1 MPRALLQRIGIIALM
16 AMLAACAPPQKPSQ
30 DTEQSLARAA
40 QLLEQGDNQGAVSIY
55 AELAKQSE
63 QPERDRYQL
72 FALEAAAS
80 KDLIDVARQYMQ
92 VLDDQHLTLEEQARR
107 RLAMAEVELL
117 DNNPGKAQ
125 DALAFPT
132 EELPVDLKKR
142 FLETQA
148 RLYLTNGLYLES
160 IQTYLQLIDL
170 GDPEVDN
177 SETFLQLWATLNQ
190 TPSLDLY
197 QWAERSQDPRLK
209 GWLELA
215 YIANTTPIQSGQLET
230 QLTAWLDTY
239 PGHEANPVIID
250 EIRSDWAELKSY
262 PQHIAILL
270 PMTGPISEVSK
281 AVIDGILAAYTDQ
294 PEGINR
300 PELRFYDTAITGSS
314 VSMLYQD
321 AVAAGAE
328 FIIGPL
334 NKKNVEILASTTDIT
349 VPVLAL
355 NTLPDELTA
364 PEGFNQFG
372 LSPEDEARQVAERAS
387 LDGHEFAIAYAP
399 KNEWGERIMQSFT
412 LRFDELSGT
421 VLENGYYDPKSA
433 DYSATI
439 TRSLNIDQSKLR
451 SRQVNATIRQNAKFE
466 PRTRGD
472 AHFIFIAA
480 TPRQARL
487 LKPQLRYHRAGD
499 IPVYATSHV
508 FSGTIDKNADRDLN
522 GIVYSEIP
530 WLIEEA
536 NPEAEISKYLA
547 MVDSGS
553 MEKYPRLV
561 ALGLDS
567 YRLIPYLPR
576 LSSKSYERFE
586 GVTGNLSL
594 DDQGRVHRQLKWSQF
609 KGGTPKPLMSA
620 PQL

>member
-1 MPRALLQRIGIIALM
+1 MPRALLQRIGIIALLGL
-16 AMLAACAPPQKPSQ
+16 LAACAPPQKPTE
-30 DTEQSLARAA
+30 DTEKSLARAA

-55 AELAKQSE
+55 AELAKQSG
-63 QPERDRYQL
+63 QPERDQYQL
-72 FALEAAAS
+72 LALEAAAS
-80 KDLIDVARQYMQ
+80 KDMIEIARQYMQ
-92 VLDDQHLTLEEQARR
+92 VLDDQHLTPEEQARR

-117 DNNPGKAQ
+117 DNNPGRAQ

-132 EELPVDLKKR
+132 EALPVDLKKR

-160 IQTYLQLIDL
+160 IQTYLQLIDM
-170 GDPEVDN
+170 GDPAIDN
-177 SETFLQLWATLNQ
+177 TTTYLQLWATLNQ

-215 YIANTTPIQSGQLET
+215 YIANTTPIQSGQMEA
-230 QLTAWLDTY
+230 QLAAWLEVY
-239 PGHEANPVIID
+239 PGHEANPVIIE
-250 EIRSDWAELKSY
+250 EIRNDWAELKSY

-270 PMTGPISEVSK
+270 PMTGPISEVSQ

-294 PEGINR
+294 PEGVNR
-300 PELRFYDTAITGSS
+300 PELRFYDTALAGND

-321 AVAAGAE
+321 AVTAGAE

-334 NKKNVEILASTTDIT
+334 NKKNVEVLASTTDIT

-355 NTLPDELTA
+355 NTLPEELTA

-399 KNEWGERIMQSFT
+399 KNEWGERIIQSFS

-421 VLENGYYDPKSA
+421 VLETGYFDPKSA

-472 AHFIFIAA
+472 AQFIFIAA

-487 LKPQLRYHRAGD
+487 LKPQLKYHRAGD

-522 GIVYSEIP
+522 GIIYSEIP
-530 WLIEEA
+530 WLILEA
-536 NPEAEISKYLA
+536 NPEAEISKFLTMA
-547 MVDSGS
+547 DSSS
-553 MEKYPRLV
+553 MERYPRLI

-609 KGGTPKPLMSA
+609 KGGAPSPLMSM
-620 PQL
+620 PQP

>member
-16 AMLAACAPPQKPSQ
+16 AMLAACAPPQKPDQ
-30 DTEQSLARAA
+30 DAEKNLARAA

-72 FALEAAAS
+72 LALEAAAT
-80 KDLIDVARQYMQ
+80 KDLVDIARQYMQ

-160 IQTYLQLIDL
+160 IQTYLQLIDM
-170 GDPEVDN
+170 GDPAVDN
-177 SETFLQLWATLNQ
+177 TETYLQLWATLNQ

-197 QWAERSQDPRLK
+197 QWAERSQDPRLR

-215 YIANTTPIQSGQLET
+215 YIASTTPIQSGQLEP
-230 QLTAWLDTY
+230 QLTAWLETY

-270 PMTGPISEVSK
+270 PMSGPISEVSQ
-281 AVIDGILAAYTDQ
+281 AVIDGILAAYADQ
-294 PEGINR
+294 PEGTNR
-300 PELRFYDTAITGSS
+300 PELRFYDTALAGND
-314 VSMLYQD
+314 VSMLYQE

-328 FIIGPL
+328 FVIGPL
-334 NKKNVEILASTTDIT
+334 NKKNVETLASTTDIT

-399 KNEWGERIMQSFT
+399 KNEWGERIMQSFS

-421 VLENGYYDPKSA
+421 VLETGYYDPKSA

-487 LKPQLRYHRAGD
+487 LKPQL
-499 IPVYATSHV
+499 
-508 FSGTIDKNADRDLN
+508 
-522 GIVYSEIP
+522 
-530 WLIEEA
+530 
-536 NPEAEISKYLA
+536 
-547 MVDSGS
+547 
-553 MEKYPRLV
+553 
-561 ALGLDS
+561 
-567 YRLIPYLPR
+567 
-576 LSSKSYERFE
+576 
-586 GVTGNLSL
+586 
-594 DDQGRVHRQLKWSQF
+594 
-609 KGGTPKPLMSA
+609 KG
-620 PQL
+620 